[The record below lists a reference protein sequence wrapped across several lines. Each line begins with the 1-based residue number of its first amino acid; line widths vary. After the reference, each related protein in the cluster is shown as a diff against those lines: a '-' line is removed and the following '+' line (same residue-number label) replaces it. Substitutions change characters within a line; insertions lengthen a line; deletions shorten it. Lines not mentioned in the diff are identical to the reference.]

1 MGNKKL
7 KNRNEIDK
15 KYKWNIEAMYAD
27 ANAWEKDIQLV
38 LEMTHSFSKYQGKL
52 TESAKTLAEAM
63 NAKDA
68 IWQKLERAYV
78 YARMKLD
85 EDNRVAAQQSMHD
98 KVNSIIAKV
107 GASMSFFTPELLS
120 APEET
125 LRNYLDTE
133 PALAQYRFVIEDILR
148 EKQHVLSQE
157 EENILAQM
165 SEITDATDTI
175 FTMLNNADLKFG
187 EITDEDGDL
196 AEVTHGN
203 YIKFMES
210 HDRRVRKEA
219 YTHVYEAYKGLIN
232 TIAQT
237 YNYNVKTDV
246 VSARIRKYPSARA
259 SALSGGN
266 IPEEVYDNL
275 ISVVH
280 DYLPVLHRYIALRK
294 KLLGVD
300 ELKMYDIYV
309 PLVEIPKKDVP
320 YQQALQ
326 IMKEGLAPLGEEYIQ
341 RLSNG
346 VDSGWIDVYENEG
359 KTSGAYSFGSYDS
372 FPYILLNYTDTLQDV
387 FTVVHEM
394 GHSMHSSYTR
404 ETQPFTYGSHSIF
417 TAEVASTVNESL
429 LMQHLLA
436 KETNPQMRKY
446 LINLHIEA
454 FRTTLFRQTMFAEF
468 EAMTHKYVENG
479 GSLTP
484 EWLCEEYDK
493 LNKAYFG
500 PALSEDEYIR
510 YEWARIPHFYR
521 SFYVYQYAT
530 GYSAA
535 TAISQKILNEG
546 ALARDAYKEF
556 LTTGDSDYPV
566 ELLKIAGVDMSTK
579 EPVILAMKTFKK
591 LVEELEE
598 LL

>member
-259 SALSGGN
+259 AALSGGN

-300 ELKMYDIYV
+300 ELKMYDIITV
-309 PLVEIPKKDVP
+309 L
-320 YQQALQ
+320 LC
-326 IMKEGLAPLGEEYIQ
+326 
-341 RLSNG
+341 
-346 VDSGWIDVYENEG
+346 
-359 KTSGAYSFGSYDS
+359 
-372 FPYILLNYTDTLQDV
+372 IL
-387 FTVVHEM
+387 
-394 GHSMHSSYTR
+394 
-404 ETQPFTYGSHSIF
+404 
-417 TAEVASTVNESL
+417 
-429 LMQHLLA
+429 
-436 KETNPQMRKY
+436 
-446 LINLHIEA
+446 
-454 FRTTLFRQTMFAEF
+454 
-468 EAMTHKYVENG
+468 
-479 GSLTP
+479 
-484 EWLCEEYDK
+484 
-493 LNKAYFG
+493 
-500 PALSEDEYIR
+500 
-510 YEWARIPHFYR
+510 
-521 SFYVYQYAT
+521 
-530 GYSAA
+530 
-535 TAISQKILNEG
+535 
-546 ALARDAYKEF
+546 
-556 LTTGDSDYPV
+556 
-566 ELLKIAGVDMSTK
+566 
-579 EPVILAMKTFKK
+579 
-591 LVEELEE
+591 
-598 LL
+598 